1 MTTCDHAQK
10 LGTTNTKR
18 KHQRRCEKHS
28 DGNMWTSM
36 EQISICGEKPCIRFR
51 VQFIETHT
59 WTSAIV
65 YILLEV
71 DFSRKFEVNFRC
83 EIELL
88 HLIRRVSNII
98 RLGESNLAWKML
110 IFYKNSV
117 ASMKK

>member
-1 MTTCDHAQK
+1 MLKNWAQQILQENINGAARNILTETCGHRWSKFQFV
-10 LGTTNTKR
+10 
-18 KHQRRCEKHS
+18 EK
-28 DGNMWTSM
+28 
-36 EQISICGEKPCIRFR
+36 EQFSC
-51 VQFIETHT
+51 VQFITETHT

-83 EIELL
+83 EIGML

-98 RLGESNLAWKML
+98 RLGESNLALKMF
-110 IFYKNSV
+110 IVYNNIV